1 MGGSEKED
9 KEQKNARSA
18 SLMDLFTYFFDRI
31 GLQLAPD
38 VFFKK
43 GQTFFNGQNV
53 FQMTHI

>member
-38 VFFKK
+38 VFKK
-43 GQTFFNGQNV
+43 KDKHFFSMV
-53 FQMTHI
+53 KMSSK